1 MTEYQKRLRAVIVG
15 DDRIDSPRNRR
26 EMCQEFGVTT
36 SELER
41 DLEQTREQLSRL
53 NTALYS
59 CTGAACRCRRQ
70 SFPEMPGIPV
80 VETACLGP
88 CKQAPVAKLQLEQ
101 QAQVFA
107 RVDSSE
113 KTEAV
118 VSYARKARQE
128 QSLMIDSGPA
138 QELLFDPHHPEKKSS
153 AMSSLSFLVGRFKGS
168 GTILE
173 TGESFF
179 KEVEGRWEASGRF
192 ISLRQRATYGDDV
205 HEALV
210 IVGETSA
217 LAYRDDGEEKRYSPQ
232 WRNNTLLFEDRVP
245 HRARARAARKRLIP
259 TLVGY
264 REELE
269 ITRDGSTYL
278 TYYSIDHERL
288 EVSHARL

>member
-1 MTEYQKRLRAVIVG
+1 M
-15 DDRIDSPRNRR
+15 
-26 EMCQEFGVTT
+26 
-36 SELER
+36 
-41 DLEQTREQLSRL
+41 
-53 NTALYS
+53 
-59 CTGAACRCRRQ
+59 
-70 SFPEMPGIPV
+70 

-88 CKQAPVAKLQLEQ
+88 CKQAPVVKLQLEQ
-101 QAQVFA
+101 QAQIFA
-107 RVDSSE
+107 RVDSSK

-118 VSYARKARQE
+118 VGYARKARQE

-138 QELLFDPHHPEKKSS
+138 QDLLFDPHHPEKKSS
-153 AMSSLSFLVGRFKGS
+153 EMSSLSFLIGRFKGS
-168 GTILE
+168 GKILE
-173 TGESFF
+173 TGETFF

-245 HRARARAARKRLIP
+245 HRARAQAARKRLIP